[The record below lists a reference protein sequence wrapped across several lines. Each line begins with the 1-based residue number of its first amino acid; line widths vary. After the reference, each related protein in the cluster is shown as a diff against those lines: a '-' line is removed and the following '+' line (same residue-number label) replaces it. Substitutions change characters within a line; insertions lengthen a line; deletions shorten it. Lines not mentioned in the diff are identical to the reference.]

1 MTRHHLINRRNQL
14 LELHVADQVL
24 LVPPLGTVELPATDE
39 LPPEL
44 LELQRRLL
52 VDLVPADEPEKPPQ
66 PKRATRR
73 ASTARRQTRST
84 STRKKSAPRKSR
96 GD

>member
-14 LELHVADQVL
+14 LELHIADQVL
-24 LVPPLGTVELPATDE
+24 LVPPLGTVEVPETAE

-52 VDLVPADEPEKPPQ
+52 VDLVSADEPEKPPQ
-66 PKRATRR
+66 QTRSGRRAT
-73 ASTARRQTRST
+73 TARRQTRRT
-84 STRKKSAPRKSR
+84 TTRKKSAPRKSR